1 MPKPT
6 VMPFQF
12 PRTREE
18 MPHGPYAKAAV
29 LVETNAGWRVFRPVI
44 AAAKCRKCMQCWLI
58 CPDGAI
64 DRTEESYA
72 IDYNFCKGCG
82 LCASECPAK
91 AITMVKEGGKDE

>member
-64 DRTEESYA
+64 DCTGESYA